1 MITNRKFNEYVNE
14 MGHQFYGLTKK
25 LDDLTEQIHYLE
37 KTVRRLY
44 GIQTRTRTEHLE
56 WHNFDT
62 SLPKQDAEIY
72 VADDDGD
79 IFRGKFRGDFV
90 WSGSIAY
97 PIGPHHWWALRE
109 TPKDNEQ

>member
-1 MITNRKFNEYVNE
+1 MITNRKLYEKADELVHDIFR
-14 MGHQFYGLTKK
+14 LTEKVK
-25 LDDLTEQIHYLE
+25 DLTEQIGYLE
-37 KTVRRLY
+37 KTVHRLY

-56 WHNFDT
+56 WHNFDI

-79 IFRGKFRGDFV
+79 IFRGAFRGDFV
-90 WSGSIAY
+90 WRGNIAY
-97 PIGPHHWWALRE
+97 PIGTHHWWALRE